1 MTIPNSPLHP
11 TLQVAG
17 LSIQIKHFIP
27 MTGFAKVE
35 SAQMVQETFLWCSF
49 SVLALK
55 KMFKQLLDS
64 ENKSKMNALR
74 KARNMIKIF

>member
-11 TLQVAG
+11 TLQVVG
-17 LSIQIKHFIP
+17 LSFQIKHFTP
-27 MTGFAKVE
+27 MTGFAKDE

-74 KARNMIKIF
+74 KAKNMMKIF

>member
-11 TLQVAG
+11 TLQVVG
-17 LSIQIKHFIP
+17 LSFQIKHFTP
-27 MTGFAKVE
+27 MTGFAKDE

-55 KMFKQLLDS
+55 KMFKQLLDI
-64 ENKSKMNALR
+64 ENKNKMNALR
-74 KARNMIKIF
+74 KAKNMMKIF

>member
-11 TLQVAG
+11 TLQVVG
-17 LSIQIKHFIP
+17 LSFQIKHFTP
-27 MTGFAKVE
+27 MTGFAKDE

-64 ENKSKMNALR
+64 ENKSKMNAHDENLLILINR
-74 KARNMIKIF
+74 

>member
-11 TLQVAG
+11 TLQVVG
-17 LSIQIKHFIP
+17 LSFQIKHFTP
-27 MTGFAKVE
+27 MTGFAKDE

-64 ENKSKMNALR
+64 ENKNKMNALR
-74 KARNMIKIF
+74 KAKNMMKIF